1 MPAILPNF
9 DFNDTIV
16 SEPFQH
22 KLAGAISGDL
32 SIGPI
37 VYLQNPF
44 LPQDRCVKLHRLLA
58 PMLVVLVRAKNRLD
72 LIEDLYFCDVKLA
85 NYCNIVFK
93 KIVNMVAGIFE
104 EWVMVFGSF

>member
-58 PMLVVLVRAKNRLD
+58 PMLVVIVRGKNLLD

-93 KIVNMVAGIFE
+93 N
-104 EWVMVFGSF
+104 